1 MRVSEMK
8 FSSIEK
14 TIRKIVNQETFEMR
28 MKYQLI

>member
-14 TIRKIVNQETFEMR
+14 TIKQLEKNKVVRKKTI
-28 MKYQLI
+28 KL